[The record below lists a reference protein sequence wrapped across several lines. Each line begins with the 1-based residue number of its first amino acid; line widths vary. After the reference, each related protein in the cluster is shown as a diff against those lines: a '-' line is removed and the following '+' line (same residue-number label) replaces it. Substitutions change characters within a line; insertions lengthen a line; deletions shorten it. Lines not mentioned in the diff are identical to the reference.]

1 MVNRIDFVVTAR
13 PSWSR
18 VRSLVFNYAQLAGSG
33 FAKLIFID
41 TANSRNYGNV
51 SKQEIDG
58 IEKIFFLTHF
68 DSDGFDSTALSVSSG
83 IEALARY
90 WSMCRPDAALVI
102 ADRTET
108 LGAAAAASLMQIPL
122 IHLQGGEITGS
133 IDNKIRNANS
143 ALADFHLTTNDETA
157 TRLKSLGVK
166 SELIHVIGCPS
177 IDIVR
182 GVLEGKTSNLSSVFG
197 GGIGKDI
204 DLDRNFGLIMFH
216 PDTLNLSKTE
226 LYLDLIIETI
236 KIRNEIQW
244 VWFWPNSDHGSSNI
258 AKQMRLFR
266 ESNIGKQVKFLVNV
280 LPEIFVE
287 LANRSS
293 FILGNS
299 SFGIREASFLGLPA
313 INIGARQK
321 CRQRAANVI
330 DLLDPERFEELSK
343 AIDVSLAVGRYTPS
357 EMYGNGFAGVN
368 GARHLLKWRPQV
380 QN

>member
-68 DSDGFDSTALSVSSG
+68 DSDGFDGAALSVSSG

-157 TRLKSLGVK
+157 TRLESLGVK
-166 SELIHVIGCPS
+166 SELIRVIGCPS

-182 GVLEGKTSNLSSVFG
+182 GVLNGKTSNLGSVLG
-197 GGIGKDI
+197 GGIGKDVE
-204 DLDRNFGLIMFH
+204 LDRNFGLIMFH

-226 LYLDLIIETI
+226 LHLGLIIETI
-236 KIRNEIQW
+236 KLRNEIQW

-258 AKQMRLFR
+258 TKQMRLFR
-266 ESNIGKQVKFLVNV
+266 ESNFGKQVKFLVNV

-321 CRQRAANVI
+321 CRQRATNVI
-330 DLLDPERFEELSK
+330 DLSDPERFEELSK
-343 AIDVSLAVGRYTPS
+343 AIDVSLAVGRYAPS

>member
-1 MVNRIDFVVTAR
+1 
-13 PSWSR
+13 

-51 SKQEIDG
+51 SNQEIDG

-68 DSDGFDSTALSVSSG
+68 DSDGFDGAALSVSSG

-157 TRLKSLGVK
+157 TRLESLGVK
-166 SELIHVIGCPS
+166 SELIRVIGCPS

-182 GVLEGKTSNLSSVFG
+182 GVLNGKTSNLGSVLG
-197 GGIGKDI
+197 GGIGKDVE
-204 DLDRNFGLIMFH
+204 LDRNFGLIMFH

-226 LYLDLIIETI
+226 LHLGLIIETI
-236 KIRNEIQW
+236 KLRNEIQW

-258 AKQMRLFR
+258 TKQMRLFR
-266 ESNIGKQVKFLVNV
+266 ESNFGKQVKFLVNV

-321 CRQRAANVI
+321 CRQRATNVI

-343 AIDVSLAVGRYTPS
+343 AIDVSLAVGRYAPS

>member
-68 DSDGFDSTALSVSSG
+68 DSDGFDGAALSVSSG

-157 TRLKSLGVK
+157 TRLESLGVK
-166 SELIHVIGCPS
+166 SELIRVIGCPS

-182 GVLEGKTSNLSSVFG
+182 GVLNEKTSNLGSVLG
-197 GGIGKDI
+197 GGIGKDVE
-204 DLDRNFGLIMFH
+204 LDRNFGLIMFH

-226 LYLDLIIETI
+226 LHLGLIIETI
-236 KIRNEIQW
+236 KLRNEIQW

-258 AKQMRLFR
+258 TKQMRLFR
-266 ESNIGKQVKFLVNV
+266 ESNFGKQVKFLVNV

-321 CRQRAANVI
+321 CRQRATNVI

-343 AIDVSLAVGRYTPS
+343 AIDVSLAVGRYAPS